1 MIMKTEN
8 RNGNQRNTKKNQ
20 NKNETAKKLQGL
32 IKDIIHSAYEK
43 AVEKDRFNPM
53 FRQCGKMPDEDF
65 FFYCVMRAM
74 EKFESGRAFLQILSL
89 KKAKRGQAPGEVASS
104 RFITR
109 FDTCLTGLRRRGAGR
124 FRPGAGRS

>member
-74 EKFESGRAFLQILSL
+74 GEFESGRAFLQILSL
-89 KKAKRGQAPGEVASS
+89 KNNTLLPR
-104 RFITR
+104 TR
-109 FDTCLTGLRRRGAGR
+109 FFSALQSKRRGRLSGQWPMR
-124 FRPGAGRS
+124 HFMPLRNNWH